1 MYDYIEPLLKTM
13 KEYKIN
19 WKNWKLFKERQT
31 VMKRQVKN
39 GEKNEDELKQFIKP
53 LQEEMNLLKLDVDIL
68 QLHALIN
75 TRNGLTHYPNRSVDE
90 QTDFLDHIREYE
102 FTDKFIYCDLAKT
115 MLSHVKQAKLTR
127 YVN

>member
-1 MYDYIEPLLKTM
+1 
-13 KEYKIN
+13 
-19 WKNWKLFKERQT
+19 
-31 VMKRQVKN
+31 MKRQVEN

-75 TRNGLTHYPNRSVDE
+75 SRNGLTHYPNRSVEE

-115 MLSHVKQAKLTR
+115 MLSHVKQAKLTC